1 MSDIQCASCGK
12 MVSAQLRLCPHCHE
26 ALTPRVALRT
36 RTGLGSAEL
45 GTRWIRRGLLFM
57 LLAGISYAL
66 LGGHSPIPLS
76 IPFEVAPWV
85 TEYALP
91 FLFIA
96 GLGLV
101 VFGFFR
107 RSVG

>member
-1 MSDIQCASCGK
+1 
-12 MVSAQLRLCPHCHE
+12 
-26 ALTPRVALRT
+26 
-36 RTGLGSAEL
+36 
-45 GTRWIRRGLLFM
+45 M

-76 IPFEVAPWV
+76 IPFKVAPWV
-85 TEYALP
+85 TGYALP

-96 GLGLV
+96 GLVLV

-107 RSVG
+107 RSMG